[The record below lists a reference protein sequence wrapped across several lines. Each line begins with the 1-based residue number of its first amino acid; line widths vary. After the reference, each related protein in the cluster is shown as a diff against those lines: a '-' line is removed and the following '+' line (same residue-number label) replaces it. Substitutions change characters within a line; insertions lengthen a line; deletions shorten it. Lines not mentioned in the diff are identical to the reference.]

1 MMDYGVITIA
11 AVAFALHVVGKYK
24 ADPVPMP
31 FGQWAFKTNLTYLLT
46 SLALCVVG
54 VIMRFELIET
64 LGMTKPLIFV
74 FALCYGGG
82 LVISQVLNIKPAS
95 DARANAVAK

>member
-1 MMDYGVITIA
+1 MILDYGVMVVA

-31 FGQWAFKTNLTYLLT
+31 FGKWAKEQLTYLLT
-46 SLALCVVG
+46 SVALCVVG
-54 VIMRFELIET
+54 VIMRYELMDM
-64 LGMTKPLIFV
+64 LGMTKPLVFV
-74 FALCYGGG
+74 FILCYGGG
-82 LVISQVLNIKPAS
+82 LVISQALGIKPAS